1 MGSDDRV
8 GSDDRAFRIAA
19 AALPVATAGGAL
31 FLAYSHPSLT
41 GALVAALLGLP
52 IGLFAVRAARRAPS
66 PGGSGP
72 PPPPGHRV
80 PVVPAELPP
89 PAAVFVG
96 RDRELRE
103 MNAWWAANRHR
114 TSRTVSLFGP
124 PGIGKTAIVTQFA
137 IQHAAEFPHGRLY
150 GSAKLRDR
158 PAEAAHDL
166 LTAFVESLSEPGATT
181 PPDLPELAAAFQRL
195 TRDRRLLVI
204 LDDLTDDPAFA
215 PLVPSGPGCLTVL
228 TSRQELTV
236 VPVGLV
242 IPLRP
247 LDRSDSLA
255 LLGRTMG
262 GDRVTTSADAATEI
276 VEKSGDLP
284 LAVQLTGSTLAGRP
298 HWDLE
303 LAVARLRESGTDRE
317 PGALDLLFGL
327 LTAEEQGAFL
337 RLGMLPAPDFT
348 LWELVAAGGAR
359 DEDEARR
366 IAGRLADAGLIER
379 VPARGTGGPGYRTLD
394 HVHGYAV
401 FRVGSDPEL
410 RHTRDAVQR
419 QLREATDRRTRQ
431 AQRSDWK
438 LQRQAYAEKDHGDL
452 DQALGTVRGVLTR
465 TGEPEQDRT
474 FALALATLAE
484 LNTELCRTNR
494 TLEQAEASPHA
505 RDPQVLARTLRCRAL
520 DHRRNRRIPE
530 ALADFDRVLAVLD
543 EATLSA
549 EDLDRERVRTL
560 RERAMACALGAS
572 PSSGLRDLAT
582 IEEILLRHR
591 GFEQQFRPGV
601 QWAHGS
607 ILDYADSHTD
617 AVRELSRG
625 ERLAA
630 DSQQRLWQ
638 AWQRHALARVT
649 LEEGDSV
656 ACRQH
661 ANVALELFGA
671 MRHRYGISHTRLLLG
686 RADYKAGL
694 VDVAV
699 VRYEEA
705 LETLRGCDDRN
716 LEAVTYGELAVAR
729 SAQGNYHESH
739 RLRTLAQ
746 TMLRAIGDT
755 YSADLMNHEPLPA
768 PRTPATPAPG

>member
-1 MGSDDRV
+1 MD
-8 GSDDRAFRIAA
+8 SDDRAFRIAA
-19 AALPVATAGGAL
+19 VALPVTVVGGAL
-31 FLAYSHPSLT
+31 FLAYSHPTLL
-41 GALVAALLGLP
+41 GALAAALLGLP
-52 IGLFAVRAARRAPS
+52 FGLFAVRAAGHRTPS

-72 PPPPGHRV
+72 PRPPGPPGPRA

-103 MNAWWAANRHR
+103 MDTWWAANRQR
-114 TSRTVSLFGP
+114 TSRTISLFGP

-158 PAEAAHDL
+158 PADAARDL
-166 LTAFVESLSEPGATT
+166 LTAFVESLSEPGAVT
-181 PPDLPELAAAFQRL
+181 PPDLPGLAAAFQRL

-204 LDDLTDDPAFA
+204 LDDLADDAAFA

-228 TSRQELTV
+228 TSRRELTA
-236 VPVGLV
+236 VPVGLG

-337 RLGMLPAPDFT
+337 RLGMLPAPDFA
-348 LWELVAAGGAR
+348 LWELIAAGGAR

-379 VPARGTGGPGYRTLD
+379 VTPRGTGGPGYRTLD

-401 FRVGSDPEL
+401 FRVESDPEL
-410 RHTRDAVQR
+410 RRTRDAVQR
-419 QLREATDRRTRQ
+419 ELREATGRRTRQ
-431 AQRSDWK
+431 AQRSDWT
-438 LQRQAYAEKDHGDL
+438 LQRRAYAEKDRGEL
-452 DQALGTVRGVLTR
+452 DRALGTVRGVLTAA
-465 TGEPEQDRT
+465 GEPHRGRT
-474 FALALATLAE
+474 SALALATLAE

-494 TLEQAEASPHA
+494 TLEQAEASEYA

-520 DHRRNRRIPE
+520 EHRRNRRIAE
-530 ALADFDRVLAVLD
+530 ALADFDRALAALD

-549 EDLDRERVRTL
+549 EDVDRERVRTL
-560 RERAMACALGAS
+560 RERAMACALGAT
-572 PSSGLRDLAT
+572 PSDGRRDLAR
-582 IEEILLRHR
+582 IEQILLRHR

-601 QWAHGS
+601 QWALGS
-607 ILDYADSHTD
+607 LLDYADSHAD
-617 AVRELSRG
+617 AVRELHHG

-638 AWQRHALARVT
+638 AWLRHALARVT
-649 LEEGDSV
+649 LEEGNSE
-656 ACRQH
+656 ACREH
-661 ANVALELFGA
+661 ANIALELFGA

-699 VRYEEA
+699 VRYEET

-716 LEAVTYGELAVAR
+716 LEAVTYGELAAAR
-729 SAQGNYHESH
+729 SAQGGHQEAQ
-739 RLRTLAQ
+739 RLRELAKS
-746 TMLRAIGDT
+746 MLRGVGDT
-755 YSADLMNHEPLPA
+755 YAADLIDHEPMPA
-768 PRTPATPAPG
+768 PHTPAAPASG